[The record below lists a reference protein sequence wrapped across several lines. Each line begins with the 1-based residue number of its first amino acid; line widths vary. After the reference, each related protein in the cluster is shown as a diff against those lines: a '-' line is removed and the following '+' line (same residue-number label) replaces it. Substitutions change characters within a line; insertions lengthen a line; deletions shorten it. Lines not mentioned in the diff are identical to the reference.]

1 MKANSPTD
9 MRELTDDE
17 LATAAGGVIGAIPGY
32 SVPLPYCLFTSGADC
47 TWNSNTE
54 TGTCQNSYY

>member
-1 MKANSPTD
+1 

-32 SVPLPYCLFTSGADC
+32 SVSLPYCLFTSGADC
-47 TWNSNTE
+47 TWNSNTG